1 MLGERPDDFVYALP
15 GLKLKWPQKQAN
27 QGIGIHVVVQETPKV
42 QITLQDIQHE
52 ADFCLLGFAKLFIG
66 PVSLKRLRCTPGE
79 LSSDQTAVIIASN
92 PFKG

>member
-1 MLGERPDDFVYALP
+1 MQV
-15 GLKLKWPQKQAN
+15 
-27 QGIGIHVVVQETPKV
+27 
-42 QITLQDIQHE
+42 TLQDIQHE

-92 PFKG
+92 PFEG